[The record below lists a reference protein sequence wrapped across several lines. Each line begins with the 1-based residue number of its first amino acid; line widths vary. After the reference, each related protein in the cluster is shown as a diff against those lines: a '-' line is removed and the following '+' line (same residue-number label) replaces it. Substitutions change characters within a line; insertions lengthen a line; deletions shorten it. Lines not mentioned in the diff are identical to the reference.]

1 MKSSDIIL
9 SISLVAVLFSSC
21 SPEPVFRLQS
31 DHNEEDVVL
40 YQGMEYL
47 VSQGESSTA
56 IIAYYRH
63 LDNLVIM
70 DLEIINQSN
79 QMVRLDPG
87 NIFFEAFRE
96 RNNESEKHNG
106 KEYKLEL
113 IAEGTAL
120 DPEDALL
127 NIDKETSRKKAARR
141 TDLLMEGIHAGMSL
155 AVDIS
160 DADRVTKNEQ
170 IERETRRTRYAVE
183 RAERR
188 EIFYRNVRSLNEQR
202 IYWETEAFRKTDLQ
216 SGESIAGEV
225 TFPLVKKSTFINI
238 IVPVGEDEHIFKFRQ
253 KKYDAKR

>member
-47 VSQGESSTA
+47 VSEGESSTA

-96 RNNESEKHNG
+96 RHNELEKHNG

-141 TDLLMEGIHAGMSL
+141 TDLLMEGIHAG
-155 AVDIS
+155 
-160 DADRVTKNEQ
+160 
-170 IERETRRTRYAVE
+170 
-183 RAERR
+183 
-188 EIFYRNVRSLNEQR
+188 
-202 IYWETEAFRKTDLQ
+202 
-216 SGESIAGEV
+216 
-225 TFPLVKKSTFINI
+225 
-238 IVPVGEDEHIFKFRQ
+238 
-253 KKYDAKR
+253 